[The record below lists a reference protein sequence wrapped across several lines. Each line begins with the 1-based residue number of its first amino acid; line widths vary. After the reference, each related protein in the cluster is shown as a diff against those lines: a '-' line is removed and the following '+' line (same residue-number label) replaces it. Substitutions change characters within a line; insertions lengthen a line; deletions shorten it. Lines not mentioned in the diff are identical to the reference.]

1 MQVIGVG
8 QVSVVRLGSKFLPKN
23 SLPERYLFAKQE
35 KIAVAGGLSGV
46 NQG

>member
-8 QVSVVRLGSKFLPKN
+8 QVSVVRLGSKFLPKIVCK
-23 SLPERYLFAKQE
+23 RYLFAKQE